1 MGGKKRP
8 TLSQLAKKAEKAQQ
22 QQQQQAQAKAK
33 KKEEG
38 GARRQAQSAF
48 DKLLEALAKD
58 VQSMPIVTVY
68 DVASKYGVKMTVAQR
83 ALRALREKG
92 DLVLVVKGHRTEA
105 YVPARRAAS

>member
-22 QQQQQAQAKAK
+22 QQQQAQAKAK

-38 GARRQAQSAF
+38 GAKRQAQSAF

-58 VQSMPIVTVY
+58 VQSMPVVTVY
-68 DVASKYGVKMTVAQR
+68 DVANKYGVKMTVAQK
-83 ALRALREKG
+83 ALRALKERG
-92 DLVLVVKGHRTEA
+92 DLVLAVKGHRTEA

>member
-22 QQQQQAQAKAK
+22 QQQQAQAKGK

-38 GARRQAQSAF
+38 AAKKAGAQSAF
-48 DKLLEALAKD
+48 DKLVEALSKEIQS
-58 VQSMPIVTVY
+58 VQAITAY
-68 DVASKYGVKMTVAQR
+68 DVASKYGVKMTMAIK
-83 ALRALREKG
+83 ALRSLKEKG
-92 DLVLVVKGHRTEA
+92 DLVLVSKGHRTEI

>member
-22 QQQQQAQAKAK
+22 QQQQQAKAK

-38 GARRQAQSAF
+38 GAKKAAQSAF

-58 VQSMPIVTVY
+58 VQSMPAVTVY
-68 DVASKYGVKMTVAQR
+68 EVASKYGVKMTMAQR
-83 ALRALREKG
+83 ALRALRDKG
-92 DLVLVVKGHRTEA
+92 DLVLVAKGHRTEV
-105 YVPARRAAS
+105 YIPARKAAS

>member
-22 QQQQQAQAKAK
+22 QQQQQAKAK

-38 GARRQAQSAF
+38 GAKKAAQSAF

-58 VQSMPIVTVY
+58 VQSMPAVTVY
-68 DVASKYGVKMTVAQR
+68 EVASKYGVKMTVAQR
-83 ALRALREKG
+83 ALRALRDKG
-92 DLVLVVKGHRTEA
+92 DLVLVAKGHRTEV
-105 YVPARRAAS
+105 YIPARKAAS